1 MKQSQPNSLATVGT
15 ALGLSLSLALSACGG
30 GGGGGGGVTG
40 SLNGAGA
47 SFPASIYQRWF
58 QDLASEGINVNYQSV
73 GSGAGVRQFVAGT
86 IDFGASDAPM
96 KDKDI
101 AKVDAGRGSGPDDG
115 GSHRRGLQPAGV

>member
-1 MKQSQPNSLATVGT
+1 MKQSQPNSLATIGT
-15 ALGLSLSLALSACGG
+15 ALGLGLSLALSACGG
-30 GGGGGGGVTG
+30 GGGGGGGLTG

-101 AKVDAGRGSGPDDG
+101 AKVERAPKQEGRRMTMLL
-115 GSHRRGLQPAGV
+115 SHK